1 MGKERL
7 TMEATDTKAQE
18 EQHTSKIQIVQ
29 AAALVD
35 VSHTQVESSRLIERI
50 LEWDQNFENILRLS
64 RADTIRGQALVTGE
78 CGGNHSSVRS
88 CLNLLMP
95 VTYCF
100 L

>member
-18 EQHTSKIQIVQ
+18 EQHTSKIQNVQ

-78 CGGNHSSVRS
+78 
-88 CLNLLMP
+88 
-95 VTYCF
+95 
-100 L
+100 